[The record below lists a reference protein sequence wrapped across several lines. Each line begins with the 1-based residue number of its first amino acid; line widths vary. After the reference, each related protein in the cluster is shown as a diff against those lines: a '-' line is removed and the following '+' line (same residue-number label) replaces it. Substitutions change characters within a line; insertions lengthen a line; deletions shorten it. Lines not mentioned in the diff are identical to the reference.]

1 VSTSK
6 QRRVRPARHVAIE
19 FIAEQDCTA
28 GDLRWGVEPMYTV
41 LCEHG
46 IAISAWTYFEW
57 VTKSPT

>member
-1 VSTSK
+1 
-6 QRRVRPARHVAIE
+6 VAIE